1 MRAAAA
7 RAPDP
12 ARGRSAGL
20 TAPDPLAI
28 AREALPHDGVWL
40 VGGAVRD
47 LEMGRPVADLDLAL
61 AGDVRSAARRLADAV
76 DGPMFRLSEEFGAW
90 RVIAPDRSWHA
101 DLNPLRGATIE
112 EDLAARDLTIN
123 AMALPLGGGE
133 RIDPFGGAADLAA
146 GTLRAVGP
154 ASFTDDPLRVVRVA
168 RMAAELGFS
177 PDAAT
182 VAHGRDAAP
191 GAADV
196 AQERV
201 FAELRRVL
209 ASDDPVTGMG
219 WMDRLGL
226 VASLL
231 PELDA
236 LHGVEQSH
244 YHHLDVYDHTI
255 AVLEQAALLRA
266 DAAPAFG
273 AARAPA
279 LAGVLAE
286 PLADEAD
293 RGVGLMLGALLHDV
307 AKPQTQTDFGGG
319 RIGFPDHDRQGAEAS
334 REILGRLKTSERMR
348 SHVAGLAR
356 HHLRLGFLVHQRPLD
371 RGDVYRYLRS
381 CGPVAVDVTVLS
393 VADRLATRGRKADE
407 AIGKHLELARELI
420 TDALAWH
427 ADGPPAPLVR
437 GDELAR
443 ELGRPPGPWIAD
455 ALDGLGEAQY
465 RGDVHT
471 REQAL
476 TWARDAFRSPPA
488 DG

>member
-1 MRAAAA
+1 
-7 RAPDP
+7 
-12 ARGRSAGL
+12 
-20 TAPDPLAI
+20 
-28 AREALPHDGVWL
+28 
-40 VGGAVRD
+40 
-47 LEMGRPVADLDLAL
+47 MGREVADLDLAM
-61 AGDVRSAARRLADAV
+61 AGDVRAAARRLADAV

-112 EDLAARDLTIN
+112 EDLAVRDLTIN
-123 AMALPLGGGE
+123 AMALPLGGGD
-133 RIDPFGGAADLAA
+133 RVDPFGGAADLEA

-154 ASFTDDPLRVVRVA
+154 SSFTDDALRVVRVA
-168 RMAAELGFS
+168 RMATELGFA
-177 PDAAT
+177 PDDATIALGRASAPAA
-182 VAHGRDAAP
+182 AE
-191 GAADV
+191 V

-201 FAELRRVL
+201 FAELRRIL
-209 ASDDPVTGMG
+209 AAADPVAGVA

-231 PELDA
+231 PELHA
-236 LHGVEQSH
+236 LRGVEQSH
-244 YHHLDVYDHTI
+244 YHHLDVYDHTM

-266 DAAPAFG
+266 DPAPVFG
-273 AARAPA
+273 VARASEIS
-279 LAGVLAE
+279 GVLAE
-286 PLADEAD
+286 PLADETD

-334 REILGRLKTSERMR
+334 REVLGRLKTSEKMR

-420 TDALAWH
+420 GDALVWH
-427 ADGPPAPLVR
+427 ADGPPAPLLR

-443 ELGRPPGPWIAD
+443 ELGLPPGPWLGD
-455 ALDGLGEAQY
+455 LLDRLGEAQY
-465 RGDVHT
+465 RGDVTT
-471 REQAL
+471 REDAIV
-476 TWARDAFRSPPA
+476 WARESLNPPEP
-488 DG
+488 DGG

>member
-1 MRAAAA
+1 M
-7 RAPDP
+7 
-12 ARGRSAGL
+12 
-20 TAPDPLAI
+20 
-28 AREALPHDGVWL
+28 WL

-61 AGDVRSAARRLADAV
+61 AGDVRAAARRLADAV

-101 DLNPLRGATIE
+101 DLNPLRGASIE

-123 AMALPLGGGE
+123 AMALPLGGGP
-133 RIDPFGGAADLAA
+133 RVDPFGGASDLAA

-154 ASFTDDPLRVVRVA
+154 EAFASDPLRVLRVA
-168 RMAAELGFS
+168 RMATELGFT
-177 PDAAT
+177 PDAST

-191 GAADV
+191 AAAGV

-201 FAELRRVL
+201 FAELRRIL
-209 ASDDPVTGMG
+209 AAEDPVAGIG

-244 YHHLDVYDHTI
+244 YHHLDVYGHTM
-255 AVLEQAALLRA
+255 AVLEQAALLRS

-273 AARAPA
+273 AAQAPA
-279 LAGVLAE
+279 VTAVLSE

-307 AKPQTQTDFGGG
+307 AKPQTRTDFGGG
-319 RIGFPDHDRQGAEAS
+319 RIGFPDHDRQGAEVS
-334 REILGRLKTSERMR
+334 REVLGRLKTSERLR

-393 VADRLATRGRKADE
+393 VADRLATRGRKAEE
-407 AIGKHLELARELI
+407 AIEKHLELARELVA
-420 TDALAWH
+420 DVLAWH
-427 ADGPPAPLVR
+427 ADGPPPPLVR

-443 ELGRPPGPWIAD
+443 ELGRPAGPWIAD

-465 RGDVHT
+465 RGDVTT

-476 TWARDAFRSPPA
+476 AWAREELSPPPA

>member
-1 MRAAAA
+1 M
-7 RAPDP
+7 
-12 ARGRSAGL
+12 
-20 TAPDPLAI
+20 
-28 AREALPHDGVWL
+28 WL

-47 LEMGRPVADLDLAL
+47 LAMGREVADLDLAM
-61 AGDVRSAARRLADAV
+61 AGDVRAAARRLAEAV
-76 DGPMFRLSEEFGAW
+76 DGPMFRLSEEFGAY

-101 DLNPLRGATIE
+101 DINPLRGETIE

-123 AMALPLGGGE
+123 AMALPLGGGD
-133 RIDPFGGAADLAA
+133 RVDPFGGAADLDA
-146 GTLRAVGP
+146 GTLRALGA
-154 ASFTDDPLRVVRVA
+154 ASFADDPLRVLRVA
-168 RMAAELGFS
+168 RMATELGFV
-177 PDAAT
+177 PDADT
-182 VAHGRDAAP
+182 VTLGRASAPAAA
-191 GAADV
+191 GV

-201 FAELRRVL
+201 FAELRRIL
-209 ASDDPVTGMG
+209 AAADPAAGIG

-266 DAAPAFG
+266 DSAPAFG
-273 AARAPA
+273 VTRAPA
-279 LAGVLAE
+279 ISELLAE
-286 PLADEAD
+286 PLADETD

-319 RIGFPDHDRQGAEAS
+319 RIGFPDHDRQGAEVS
-334 REILGRLKTSERMR
+334 REILGRLRTSERMR

-371 RGDVYRYLRS
+371 RGDVFGYLRS

-407 AIGKHLELARELI
+407 AIGKHLELAREI
-420 TDALAWH
+420 VDDALAWH
-427 ADGPPAPLVR
+427 ADGPPVPLLR
-437 GDELAR
+437 GDELTRAL
-443 ELGRPPGPWIAD
+443 ERPPGPWIALVLE
-455 ALDGLGEAQY
+455 ALGEAQY
-465 RGDVHT
+465 RGDVTT
-471 REQAL
+471 RDEAL
-476 TWARDAFRSPPA
+476 AFAKSLPRD
-488 DG
+488 GQ